1 MFVRAEFSYCR
12 DYLVRS
18 LNKGCGIEN
27 PVHVY
32 KIENGQI
39 PKTENGDLPWSPVV
53 DNFDASYDL
62 ITNDGDEFYFQ
73 VKFRLYTPV
82 KKHFFYFCLSR
93 GETFFQRIP
102 KYYQTHL

>member
-12 DYLVRS
+12 DYLVRG

-32 KIENGQI
+32 KIENGKI

-82 KKHFFYFCLSR
+82 KNFVFL
-93 GETFFQRIP
+93 
-102 KYYQTHL
+102 L

>member
-12 DYLVRS
+12 DYLVRA

-39 PKTENGDLPWSPVV
+39 PKTENGDLPWKPVV

-73 VKFRLYTPV
+73 VSFDL
-82 KKHFFYFCLSR
+82 LQSNA
-93 GETFFQRIP
+93 
-102 KYYQTHL
+102 